1 MTHVDIVTTQHSYK
15 TTLEFTK
22 LSEDAISMH
31 IDTGCKH
38 LLNAIQDQPLAL
50 DPMIELF
57 RSTDSVLTR
66 LADQLPHRACPFLFS
81 ALKGLEIE
89 AGLEKPVQVQ
99 ITISRQDGE

>member
-1 MTHVDIVTTQHSYK
+1 MTHVDIITTQHSFK

-22 LSEDAISMH
+22 LGEDAISMH
-31 IDTGCKH
+31 IDTECKH
-38 LLNAIQDQPLAL
+38 LLNAIQGQPFAL

-57 RSTDSVLTR
+57 RSTDSVLSR

-89 AGLEKPVQVQ
+89 AGLERPVQVQ
-99 ITISRQDGE
+99 INTSRQDGE